1 GLNKLHCA
9 TVRLCDCATVPTT
22 QLPKGISHSYKL
34 GIKQT
39 RRRWKDHSKGFPDI
53 TGNSPKS
60 F

>member
-1 GLNKLHCA
+1 RTKQTA
-9 TVRLCDCATVPTT
+9 LCDCATVPTT

-53 TGNSPKS
+53 TGNLPKS